1 MLIPIRWP
9 EGNFNVDPEGW
20 ARMQADIQK
29 RKKHYSKMYDIDRN
43 EYTYV
48 YGLVI
53 DGEVAYI
60 GISKTPFRRYM
71 NHLNEKFDGG
81 CEVYLTLLGKGSREE
96 MLLVERK
103 LIEKMRP
110 DLNKQYVIP
119 TSGRKKKYVNL
130 GPTERI
136 RIPEKP
142 KAHIENIL
150 EKFDKLYGMNP
161 DDKIREE
168 FEKLMIM
175 YEKALDGLIKKG
187 LDNP

>member
-1 MLIPIRWP
+1 MP
-9 EGNFNVDPEGW
+9 FD
-20 ARMQADIQK
+20 
-29 RKKHYSKMYDIDRN
+29 RKYFHM
-43 EYTYV
+43 
-48 YGLVI
+48 
-53 DGEVAYI
+53 
-60 GISKTPFRRYM
+60 
-71 NHLNEKFDGG
+71 
-81 CEVYLTLLGKGSREE
+81 
-96 MLLVERK
+96 
-103 LIEKMRP
+103 
-110 DLNKQYVIP
+110 
-119 TSGRKKKYVNL
+119 

-187 LDNP
+187 LTTHKNRAKLLRVPKETQVPPNKLAH